1 MKDIENI
8 FKKLLNR
15 EDLSINESERLIDL
29 IINKSVNSV
38 VIASILTLLNI
49 KGESFNE
56 IYGAV
61 KILKKRAKKIQLS
74 GDLIDT
80 CGTGGDNKG
89 SFNISTAT
97 AILSAACGLKVAKH
111 GNKSITSKSGSSDVL
126 ESLGIDIKL
135 DDKVQKKL
143 FKKNNIC
150 FLFAPFFKLNK
161 FSAAVNLCLMH
172 GLLGSR
178 NPLHI

>member
-56 IYGAV
+56 I
-61 KILKKRAKKIQLS
+61 
-74 GDLIDT
+74 
-80 CGTGGDNKG
+80 
-89 SFNISTAT
+89 
-97 AILSAACGLKVAKH
+97 
-111 GNKSITSKSGSSDVL
+111 KSKYY
-126 ESLGIDIKL
+126 
-135 DDKVQKKL
+135 
-143 FKKNNIC
+143 
-150 FLFAPFFKLNK
+150 FF
-161 FSAAVNLCLMH
+161 
-172 GLLGSR
+172 
-178 NPLHI
+178 